1 MFKVLEHFPY
11 EGRQSNMGLFNLGK
25 RRLRGDLI
33 NVCKY
38 LKGGGRQ
45 IRLFSVLCSN
55 KTRSNDHIENLIL
68 TCRITYFR

>member
-1 MFKVLEHFPY
+1 MIKGLEHLPY
-11 EGRQSNMGLFNLGK
+11 VGRLGNLGLFSLGK
-25 RRLRGDLI
+25 RRGDLI

-55 KTRSNDHIENLIL
+55 KTRSNGHIENLIL